1 MRYSG
6 RMDARRTWIGY
17 AWAAAT
23 AAACTAIGL
32 AMDPQFDLVN
42 IAMVYML
49 GVVVMALR
57 HDRGAA
63 IATATL
69 CVGAFDYLFVPPRGT
84 FTVDDVQY
92 LLTFAIMVV
101 VALVIS
107 RLVDSARRQA
117 RAQAELALEA
127 ETERIRS
134 TLLASISHD
143 LRTPLAVVLGASSSL
158 ADAGEQLTPEERRA
172 LAKSVVEQARD
183 VSERV
188 AKILDMTRL
197 ETGGIRL
204 ERDWAAPGD
213 IVQSA
218 LARLRERLAAHRLI
232 AEVPGDLPLVRVD
245 ATLVEQALSNLL
257 ENAAKHTPAG
267 TVVMLKVRRRAGEI
281 EFSVEDFAGGLSAD
295 EAAHAFEKFHRAKA
309 EGGAGGVGLGLA
321 ICRAI
326 VELHGGHVRAECV
339 SGGATAF
346 RFTLPLDDVPAMPAE
361 SSGAVDG

>member
-1 MRYSG
+1 
-6 RMDARRTWIGY
+6 MDARLAWTGY

-23 AAACTAIGL
+23 TAACTAVGL
-32 AMDPQFDLVN
+32 AMHSRFDLVN

-49 GVVVMALR
+49 GVVVIALR

-63 IATATL
+63 VVTATL

-84 FTVDDVQY
+84 LTVDDAQY

-143 LRTPLAVVLGASSSL
+143 LRTPLAVVVGASSSL
-158 ADAGEQLTPEERRA
+158 AETGERLAPDERRA
-172 LAKSVVEQARD
+172 LARSVFEQARE

-188 AKILDMTRL
+188 AKILEMTRL
-197 ETGGIRL
+197 EAGGIRL
-204 ERDWAAPGD
+204 ERDWAAPSD
-213 IVQSA
+213 IVRAA
-218 LARLRERLAAHRLI
+218 LSRLRERLAAHRVI
-232 AEVPGDLPLVRVD
+232 VEVPGDLPLVRVD
-245 ATLVEQALSNLL
+245 AALVEQALGNLL

-267 TVVMLKVRRRAGEI
+267 TVVMLKVRRGAGEL
-281 EFSVEDFAGGLSAD
+281 EFSVEDFGDGLPAG
-295 EAAHAFEKFHRAKA
+295 EAAHAFEKFRRAKT

-326 VELHGGHVRAECV
+326 VELHGGRVWAESV

-346 RFTLPLDDVPAMPAE
+346 RFSLPLEQAPAMPEEPA
-361 SSGAVDG
+361 GANDG